1 MNRLSRARRTDI
13 LRLLV
18 EGVSRRSITRI
29 TGCSIS
35 TATKLLEDAATACD
49 AYHDEHV
56 RGLQLT
62 GRVQVVSIWSFVY
75 VKQFWYAQQP
85 APEFGDAWTW
95 TAMDADSK
103 LMMSWLIGPRDK
115 EPAEHLIGDLSERV
129 KNRIQLTKDGLRAD
143 LPPDEAVFGADIDLA
158 KLVEE
163 MCRPAKDTN
172 QGTTASRYSPPAC
185 HGTRVSRVTG
195 APDPKH
201 INTSNIE
208 HQNLEMRMGKHR
220 YQQLSDAFSQKLKS
234 HAHHVA
240 LHFAHYNFC
249 RIHKTLRVTPA
260 MAAGVTSEPRDVD
273 WIAELV
279 ETRDPKP
286 GPRGPYKKHLE
297 NR

>member
-1 MNRLSRARRTDI
+1 MWTLRTTAEQTNLDLRGMWEDRLMSYGPSNQWR
-13 LRLLV
+13 
-18 EGVSRRSITRI
+18 
-29 TGCSIS
+29 
-35 TATKLLEDAATACD
+35 
-49 AYHDEHV
+49 
-56 RGLQLT
+56 
-62 GRVQVVSIWSFVY
+62 
-75 VKQFWYAQQP
+75 P
-85 APEFGDAWTW
+85 ADPGTC
-95 TAMDADSK
+95 
-103 LMMSWLIGPRDK
+103 
-115 EPAEHLIGDLSERV
+115 
-129 KNRIQLTKDGLRAD
+129 
-143 LPPDEAVFGADIDLA
+143 A
-158 KLVEE
+158 KLVCDIATGESPE
-163 MCRPAKDTN
+163 LYAPPDDYRRERELRAK
-172 QGTTASRYSPPAC
+172 QGGKARAEKLAPER